1 MISPAMY
8 KKFCWQDLVESCD
21 HVDRSLYH
29 LDGPGAI
36 PHLPQICSVE
46 KLNSIQWIPG
56 AGAPPPSQWMGLLR
70 RMQEYGKSVQ
80 VWPLL
85 NCTMDELVDEVGAL
99 CQGLDPTR
107 LFIVAEVDSV
117 ERAYAVIAKAKET
130 SASSGKTAIR
140 MPEGA

>member
-1 MISPAMY
+1 MY
-8 KKFCWQDLVESCD
+8 NEFCWQDLIETCD

-36 PHLPQICSVE
+36 PHLPLICSVE

-56 AGAPPPSQWMGLLR
+56 VGAPPLSQWMNLLR

-85 NCTMDELVDEVGAL
+85 NCTMHELVEEVSIL

-117 ERAYAVIAKAKET
+117 ERACAVIRKAREI
-130 SASSGKTAIR
+130 SASKRRIVMSV
-140 MPEGA
+140 PESS